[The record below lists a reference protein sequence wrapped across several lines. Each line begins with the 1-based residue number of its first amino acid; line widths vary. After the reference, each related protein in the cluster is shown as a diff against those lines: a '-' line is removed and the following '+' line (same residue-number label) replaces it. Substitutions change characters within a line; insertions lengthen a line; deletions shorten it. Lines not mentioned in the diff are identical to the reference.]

1 MPPKA
6 IYLDLNAAS
15 EIACATT
22 GSQWAVIRDR
32 LQKKFEE
39 GRIVCPLPL
48 ETLAE
53 AAPCDMTQRVAIEKL
68 FLSLSRGAAFRPFT
82 NMILNATIAL
92 VRSRW
97 PVPIYVPIRAGWS
110 IDEKFM
116 ETTRSDADQSRSEM
130 ASRMD
135 GATPPESADE
145 KDVKAIFD
153 EICKERSAMAYRDFE
168 HFSKDGHD
176 LKREYEIP
184 WLIAGAARAAL
195 TRKEA
200 DLLCDAICHHKWEA
214 IPENYFDLR
223 LTARWEHDRIRKHRP
238 NYFPNDEIDRWRA
251 AVALTNC
258 QLFVT
263 DKYAA
268 DLCRRSGVLDIA
280 GTTVLSV
287 RQRDEFL
294 AFIENA

>member
-15 EIACATT
+15 EIACATN
-22 GSQWAVIRDR
+22 GSEWAVIRDH
-32 LQKKFEE
+32 LQKKFGE

-53 AAPCDMTQRVAIEKL
+53 AAPCETAQRVAIEKL
-68 FLSLSRGAAFRPFT
+68 FLSLSRRAAFRPFT

-92 VRSRW
+92 VRPEW

-110 IDEKFM
+110 IDEEFM
-116 ETTRSDADQSRSEM
+116 ATTRSDADHSRSEM
-130 ASRMD
+130 IGRMA
-135 GATPPESADE
+135 GATPPDNADQ
-145 KDVKAIFD
+145 KDTKTIFD
-153 EICKERSAMAYRDFE
+153 EISKERCGMAFRDFK
-168 HFSKDGHD
+168 HFSKEGYDQ
-176 LKREYEIP
+176 KREYEIP
-184 WLIAGAARAAL
+184 WLITGAARAGL
-195 TRKEA
+195 TKEEA
-200 DLLCDAICHHKWEA
+200 DHLCDAICHHKWEA

-238 NYFPNDEIDRWRA
+238 NYFANDEIDRWRA

-268 DLCRRSGVLDIA
+268 NLCRRSGVLDIA
-280 GTTVLSV
+280 ETTVLSV
-287 RQRDEFL
+287 RQRHEFL
-294 AFIENA
+294 GFLKNA